1 MKLLPVLIV
10 LLVAACAPGPQ
21 PPTPLEPVA
30 PLAEP
35 LPEEPLPAEPSPT
48 EPLPEEPLPEEPLPE
63 VPLPEE
69 PPVVVVP
76 DAPAP
81 SEPADA
87 PAAPTTPAEPAGE
100 EGEAGEEA
108 APTSAPQGSIGI
120 SADNETFVTSSA
132 DELNPVTVTAGG
144 TFYLQLEASDPDGIA
159 AIAAELR
166 NSADA
171 GSLPTGPFSVASSD
185 CDAQLA
191 SAPTAVT
198 CTVAVTI
205 APGTQNIME
214 PGESA
219 YAFRPSITDTLG
231 NSALA
236 FSWAYLIVEP

>member
-1 MKLLPVLIV
+1 MKLLPVVIV

-30 PLAEP
+30 PLVEP
-35 LPEEPLPAEPSPT
+35 LPEEPLPT
-48 EPLPEEPLPEEPLPE
+48 EPLPE
-63 VPLPEE
+63 VPLPAE
-69 PPVVVVP
+69 PPVVVAP

-87 PAAPTTPAEPAGE
+87 PAAPITPAEPAEPATPAGE
-100 EGEAGEEA
+100 GADTAEEA
-108 APTSAPQGSIGI
+108 APTSAPQGSIGV

-132 DELNPVTVTAGG
+132 DELNPVTVAAGG

-171 GSLPTGPFSVASSD
+171 GTLPTGPFSVASSD
-185 CDAQLA
+185 CDAQLSA
-191 SAPTAVT
+191 APTEVT

-205 APGTQNIME
+205 APGTPNIME

-219 YAFRPSITDTLG
+219 YAFRPNITDMLG

>member
-1 MKLLPVLIV
+1 MKLLPVVIV

-30 PLAEP
+30 PMA
-35 LPEEPLPAEPSPT
+35 
-48 EPLPEEPLPEEPLPE
+48 EPLPEEPLPEEPLPTE
-63 VPLPEE
+63 PLAEAPLPAEPLPEAPLPEE

-76 DAPAP
+76 DAPA
-81 SEPADA
+81 A
-87 PAAPTTPAEPAGE
+87 PITPAEPAE
-100 EGEAGEEA
+100 PAGEAGEEA

-120 SADNETFVTSSA
+120 SADNETFITSSA
-132 DELNPVTVTAGG
+132 DELNPVTVAAGS

-171 GSLPTGPFSVASSD
+171 GVLPTGPFSVASSD

-191 SAPTAVT
+191 SAPTEVT
-198 CTVAVTI
+198 CTVAVTV
-205 APGTQNIME
+205 APGTQNITE
-214 PGESA
+214 PGERA
-219 YAFRPSITDTLG
+219 YAFRPNITDTLG

>member
-1 MKLLPVLIV
+1 MKLLPVVIV

-35 LPEEPLPAEPSPT
+35 LPEEPLPAEPLPT
-48 EPLPEEPLPEEPLPE
+48 EPLPAESLPE

-76 DAPAP
+76 DAPAT

-87 PAAPTTPAEPAGE
+87 LAAPTTPAEPAAPAGE

-132 DELNPVTVTAGG
+132 DELNPVTVAAGG
-144 TFYLQLEASDPDGIA
+144 TFYLQFEASDPDGIA

-171 GSLPTGPFSVASSD
+171 GTLPTGPFSVASSD

-191 SAPTAVT
+191 SAPTEVT

-205 APGTQNIME
+205 APGTQNIRE

-219 YAFRPSITDTLG
+219 YAFRPNITDTLG
-231 NSALA
+231 NNALA